1 MSCST
6 PVIGATPEDE
16 INYGESIELILTY
29 KDAEGAPIDL
39 TTATASVFESAP
51 PVIKAE
57 AVVSILDAEAGQ
69 IRLFLDRTNA
79 LSLRKG
85 KNNWFRLQVIFGAE
99 SDDVTPQ
106 IYFQVT

>member
-1 MSCST
+1 MSCNP

-16 INYGESIELILTY
+16 INYGESIELTLTY
-29 KDAEGAPIDL
+29 KDEAGTPIDL
-39 TTATASVFESAP
+39 STATVNVFESSP

-57 AVVSILDAEAGQ
+57 AEVSVLDAVAGQ
-69 IRLFLDRTNA
+69 VRFFLDRTNA

-85 KNNWFRLQVIFGAE
+85 RNNWFRIQVIFGAE